1 MSSTAT
7 SFVSCEDDLPPI
19 FGLFNFYAT
28 LSSVPLLF
36 VPISSLLTAVRLTEV
51 RKRAPFI
58 HAALIMWLLTLTTL
72 FFTNL
77 FQHIVGGRHY
87 IFLHETMANVQGL
100 WHSSLINAIRRKKG
114 WNSIPE
120 RAGLAV
126 AAITTVAVVLITFT
140 LPDTDTYEAVNGI
153 VQGLTG
159 IFIVGSHGAL
169 SWRDARAW
177 RLFRRSC
184 IGLLLVVIFT
194 GPHGLESKLCHLR
207 SSIWYHA
214 VVDHA
219 CIVCLFGGV
228 AKNSV
233 HLAKV
238 AVTNEHKEKDY

>member
-7 SFVSCEDDLPPI
+7 PFVSCEDDLPPI

-58 HAALIMWLLTLTTL
+58 HAALITWLLSLTAL
-72 FFTNL
+72 FFTGL
-77 FQHIVGGRHY
+77 LLHIVGGRHY
-87 IFLHETMANVQGL
+87 ILLHEIMANVQAL

-126 AAITTVAVVLITFT
+126 AAMATATVVLIAFT
-140 LPDTDTYEAVNGI
+140 LPDTDANEAANGI
-153 VQGLTG
+153 VQGITG

-169 SWRDARAW
+169 SWRDAKAW

-184 IGLLLVVIFT
+184 IGLLLIMTFT
-194 GPHGLESKLCHLR
+194 GPHGLESKLCHLPA
-207 SSIWYHA
+207 SIGYHA

-228 AKNSV
+228 TKNSV
-233 HLAKV
+233 HLANV
-238 AVTNEHKEKDY
+238 AVTNEHEGKDY